1 MNEGYKWHFEKQV
14 LTVWSAPNYC
24 YRCGNVA
31 AVFKY
36 DRCNPDPISDDAF
49 GIFNAAPDD
58 ERQLPTRAVAPEYFL

>member
-1 MNEGYKWHFEKQV
+1 MLLK
-14 LTVWSAPNYC
+14 

-36 DRCNPDPISDDAF
+36 DRRNPDPTNDDAF

-58 ERQLPTRAVAPEYFL
+58 ERQLPRRPVIPEYFL